1 MTCMSARRL
10 RDNVERWLTH
20 ENYSFKDTKTDE
32 DIFRVSIKHV
42 GSFGNNLEI
51 FEPKNQPNILVLGAK
66 CPLKNN
72 QNARYLR
79 LTDAERENFEKKVA
93 DYCYSIQAI
102 HRFLDEN
109 GKKIVGVYAVLDKEE
124 QLNQV
129 DFGETMQKVIDMSD
143 KTTQYLMKTF

>member
-1 MTCMSARRL
+1 MSTRRL

-20 ENYSFKDTKTDE
+20 ENYKFKDVTTDE
-32 DIFRVSIKHV
+32 DSFRVLIKHT

-51 FEPKNQPNILVLGAK
+51 FEPKNQPNVLVLGAK

-79 LTDAERENFEKKVA
+79 LSEAEQERFEKKVA

-129 DFGETMQKVIDMSD
+129 DFTETIQKVVEMSD
-143 KTTQYLMKTF
+143 KTTQFLTKTF

>member
-1 MTCMSARRL
+1 MSTRRL

-20 ENYSFKDTKTDE
+20 ENYKFKDVTTDE
-32 DIFRVSIKHV
+32 DSFRVLIKHT

-51 FEPKNQPNILVLGAK
+51 FEPKNQPNVLVLGAK

-79 LTDAERENFEKKVA
+79 LSEAEQERFEKKVA

-102 HRFLDEN
+102 
-109 GKKIVGVYAVLDKEE
+109 
-124 QLNQV
+124 
-129 DFGETMQKVIDMSD
+129 
-143 KTTQYLMKTF
+143 

>member
-32 DIFRVSIKHV
+32 DSFRISIKHV

-79 LTDAERENFEKKVA
+79 LTDSERENFEKKVA

-129 DFGETMQKVIDMSD
+129 DFGETMQKVIEMSD

>member
-1 MTCMSARRL
+1 MSVRNL
-10 RDNVERWLTH
+10 RESVERWLIH
-20 ENYSFKDTKTDE
+20 ENYSFKNAQTEE
-32 DIFRVSIKHV
+32 DSFRISIKHV

-51 FEPKNQPNILVLGAK
+51 FEPKKQPNVLVIGSK

-72 QNARYLR
+72 QNARYLK
-79 LTDAERENFEKKVA
+79 LTDKEKENFEKKIA

-109 GKKIVGVYAVLDKEE
+109 GKKIVGVYAVLDKKD

-129 DFGETMQKVIDMSD
+129 DFGETIQKVIEMSD
-143 KTTQYLMKTF
+143 KTSQYLMKAF

>member
-1 MTCMSARRL
+1 MSARGL

-20 ENYSFKDTKTDE
+20 ENYSFKDVKTGE
-32 DIFRVSIKHV
+32 DSFRVSIKHV
-42 GSFGNNLEI
+42 GSFGNSIEI
-51 FEPKNQPNILVLGAK
+51 FEPKNQPNVLVVGAK

-72 QNARYLR
+72 QNARYLK
-79 LTDAERENFEKKVA
+79 LTNEEKKNFETKIG

-124 QLNQV
+124 KLNQV
-129 DFGETMQKVIDMSD
+129 DFGETLQKVIEMSD

>member
-1 MTCMSARRL
+1 MSTRRL
-10 RDNVERWLTH
+10 QDNVERWLTH
-20 ENYSFKDTKTDE
+20 ENYKFKDVTTDE
-32 DIFRVSIKHV
+32 DSFRVLIKHA

-51 FEPKNQPNILVLGAK
+51 FEPKNQPNVLVLGAK

-72 QNARYLR
+72 QNARYLK
-79 LTDAERENFEKKVA
+79 LTESEQERFEKKVA

-124 QLNQV
+124 HLNQV
-129 DFGETMQKVIDMSD
+129 DFTQTIQKVVEMSD
-143 KTTQYLMKTF
+143 KTTQYLTKTF